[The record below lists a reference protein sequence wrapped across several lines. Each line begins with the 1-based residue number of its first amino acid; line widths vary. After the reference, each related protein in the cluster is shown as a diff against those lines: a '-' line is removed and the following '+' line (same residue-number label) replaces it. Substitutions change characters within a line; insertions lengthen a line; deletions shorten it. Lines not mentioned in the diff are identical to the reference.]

1 MAGRYTTAFAAEATA
16 RALRIVRIES
26 ITKGASMYDV
36 TTDQEIGVQIS
47 RVYVA
52 VHWALHP
59 TA

>member
-1 MAGRYTTAFAAEATA
+1 
-16 RALRIVRIES
+16 
-26 ITKGASMYDV
+26 MYDV
-36 TTDQEIGVQIS
+36 TTEQEIGVQIS